1 MPKKIVLSLFFL
13 GILLA
18 VSPTAQAVI
27 IDSDQDGLS
36 DSAETQIYHTNTNKA
51 DTDDDSVPDGQ
62 EILEAT
68 NPLDPNDSTL
78 RIIDEQIFTTQRQ
91 FFDPDKLAW
100 YIGRAAGIAAFILF
114 TISIIN
120 GLLMSIRIN
129 IPSWPTFLSYEAHRT
144 RSWSA
149 FALLILHIISLT
161 FDKFL
166 HLSFAEAL
174 IPGWLHR
181 EFLSTLGI
189 NLTFAIGLGIIA
201 FYLIIIV
208 SVTAEFRAKIAPVWW
223 RKIHYASFLAYL
235 IFLAHGI
242 TSGSDSKQWWM
253 IWIYSLSVII
263 IFSLTIARIT
273 LAIRKK
279 VSQENSPVTKISE

>member
-1 MPKKIVLSLFFL
+1 MPKKIILSFLFL

-18 VSPTAQAVI
+18 VSPTVQAVI
-27 IDSDQDGLS
+27 VDSDQDGLS
-36 DSAETQIYHTNTNKA
+36 DSAEVQVYHTDPNKA
-51 DTDDDSVPDGQ
+51 DTDGDSVPDGQ
-62 EILEAT
+62 EILEGT
-68 NPLDPNDSTL
+68 NPLDPNDSTI
-78 RIIDEQIFTTQRQ
+78 RTIDEQILATQTQ

-114 TISIIN
+114 TISIAN
-120 GLLMSIRIN
+120 GLLMSARVS
-129 IPSWPTFLSYEAHRT
+129 IPSWPVFLSYEAHRT
-144 RSWSA
+144 LSWSA

-161 FDKFL
+161 FDKFF

-189 NLTFAIGLGIIA
+189 NLTLAVGLGIIA
-201 FYLIIIV
+201 LYLIIIV

-242 TSGSDSKQWWM
+242 ASGSDSKQWWM
-253 IWIYSLSVII
+253 IWIYSLSATLV
-263 IFSLTIARIT
+263 FGLTLVRIT
-273 LAIRKK
+273 LALRKK
-279 VSQENSPVTKISE
+279 SPQENSPIPEVTE